1 MAKLILDNELLA
13 EAYFEEACLFG
24 IMAPMPDYQFCGLL
38 QHQMGFNF
46 LLDPTSEIA
55 LKKKERNYYFSVFK
69 YLEPNSSVEH
79 YLYNNKWDGGLLL
92 PEFKHLDFIWL
103 IHGVDNCGP
112 QVPQLLNAIKAINGV
127 QLITEL
133 TNERIKN
140 KQNLIL

>member
-1 MAKLILDNELLA
+1 MAKLVLDNELLA

-24 IMAPMPDYQFCGLL
+24 IMAPIPDYQFCGLL
-38 QHQMGFNF
+38 QEQMGFSF
-46 LLDPTSEIA
+46 FLDPASEII

-103 IHGVDNCGP
+103 IHGLDACGL
-112 QVPQLLNAIKAINGV
+112 QVGQLMQAIKNIGGV

-133 TNERIKN
+133 TNQKIKSR
-140 KQNLIL
+140 QNLIL